1 MEEKLLA
8 GVVGAG
14 NISSYH
20 IRGYLKAG
28 VKVAA
33 VVDVDIRRAKE
44 KAEQYSIEKFFVHY
58 EDMLN
63 ECPEINLVSVCLP
76 SYLHAETTIR
86 CLNSGRNVLC
96 EKPPALNADQTMKMK
111 EAAERTGKVLMFG
124 FNNRARAD
132 IQALV
137 KHIKHGE
144 IGKINSAQAIWTRRH
159 AIPGFGSWFIQKK
172 LSGGGPVIDLLHML
186 DLALYFMD
194 YPQPEWV
201 LARTFNDFASDPA
214 FQAPWGVP
222 NGESGFMDVETAAH
236 ALITFKTG
244 QVLFVRDS
252 WAEMVKFAEDI
263 SVDLQGTKAGTKVSM
278 QIETYGGKTES
289 SEMNALKK
297 CEIYTME
304 NGHPVD
310 KIIKVDLDPDM
321 GREKSIM
328 NFVNVVAGKE
338 KPLNNPAEAVILMK
352 IIDAL
357 YKSAET
363 NAPVKIE

>member
-1 MEEKLLA
+1 MKEKFVA
-8 GVVGAG
+8 GIIGAG

-20 IRGYLKAG
+20 IRAYSEAG
-28 VKVAA
+28 VKVVAI
-33 VVDVDIRRAKE
+33 VDIDVERAKA
-44 KAEQYSIEKFFVHY
+44 KAKQFNIDKFFNHY

-76 SYLHAETTIR
+76 SFLHAETTIQ

-96 EKPPALNADQTMKMK
+96 EKPPALNADQTLKMK
-111 EAAERTGKVLMFG
+111 EASEITGKVLMFG

-132 IQALV
+132 AQALM
-137 KHIKHGE
+137 KYIKHGD

-159 AIPGFGSWFIQKK
+159 GIPEIGSWFMQKK

-214 FQAPWGVP
+214 FQAPWGAP
-222 NGESGFMDVETAAH
+222 NPKGGSVDVETASH

-244 QVLFVRDS
+244 QVLFVRNS
-252 WAEMVKFAEDI
+252 WAEMVKYAEDI
-263 SVDLQGTKAGTKVSM
+263 SVDLQGTKGGIKISM

-289 SEMNALKK
+289 SEMDVLKK
-297 CEIYTME
+297 CEMYTME
-304 NGHPVD
+304 NGHNVD
-310 KIIKVDLDPDM
+310 KIIKVDPDLDM
-321 GREKSIM
+321 GRKKLIT

-338 KPLNNPAEAVILMK
+338 KPLNNPTEAVILMK

-363 NAPVKIE
+363 GIPVKID